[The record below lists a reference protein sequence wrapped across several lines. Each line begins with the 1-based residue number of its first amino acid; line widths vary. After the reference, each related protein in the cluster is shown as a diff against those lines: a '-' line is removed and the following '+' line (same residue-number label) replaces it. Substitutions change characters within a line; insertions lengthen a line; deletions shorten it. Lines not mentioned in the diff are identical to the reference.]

1 MLELLKSLTPEAV
14 TGIILGCTTLG
25 IVTRSV
31 FVGWTEARARLN
43 SSAGSAGPLASAIAL
58 TWDKDQ
64 VERAL
69 QALEAIAEAMDLQCK
84 FTGAI
89 AEAQGVMSD
98 QFQQT
103 TQSKLNELLD
113 RLDTAETGKRTTP
126 RRRRPRAKPKSTA

>member
-1 MLELLKSLTPEAV
+1 MPELLKSLTLEFVASGLV
-14 TGIILGCTTLG
+14 GLITLG
-25 IVTRSV
+25 VIVRSV
-31 FVGWTEARARLN
+31 LLGWAEARSKIN
-43 SSAGSAGPLASAIAL
+43 TGNKNIGPIASAL
-58 TWDKDQ
+58 SMSWDKDQ
-64 VERAL
+64 IERAL
-69 QALEAIAEAMDLQCK
+69 QALESIAEAMDLQCK

-126 RRRRPRAKPKSTA
+126 RRRRSRAKPKSIA